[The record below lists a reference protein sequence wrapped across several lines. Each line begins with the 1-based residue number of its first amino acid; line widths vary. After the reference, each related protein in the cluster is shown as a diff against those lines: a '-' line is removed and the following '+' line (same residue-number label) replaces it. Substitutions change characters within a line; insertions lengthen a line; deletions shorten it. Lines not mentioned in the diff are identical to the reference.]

1 MWCEVR
7 KLGWGDWAWVTILAY
22 ELFCP
27 PGEMLSESLDR
38 KLDRVPRLTEGLIVY
53 TALHCANR
61 LPPRWDVFHQAARLL
76 RRVEKE
82 LA

>member
-1 MWCEVR
+1 MR
-7 KLGWGDWAWVTILAY
+7 KLGWGDWAWIAILAY

-38 KLDRVPRLTEGLIVY
+38 KLGRGPRLTEALIIY

-61 LPPRWDVFHQAARLL
+61 LPPRLDLFYQTARLL
-76 RRVEKE
+76 GRVERE

>member
-1 MWCEVR
+1 MR
-7 KLGWGDWAWVTILAY
+7 RLGWGDWAWMAILVY

-38 KLDRVPRLTEGLIVY
+38 RLDRVPRLTEALIVY

-61 LPPRWDVFHQAARLL
+61 LPPRLDLFHQMARLL
-76 RRVEKE
+76 GRIEKE

>member
-1 MWCEVR
+1 MR
-7 KLGWGDWAWVTILAY
+7 TPGHGDWAWIAILAY

-38 KLDRVPRLTEGLIVY
+38 KLIRAPRLTEALIVY

-61 LPPRWDVFHQAARLL
+61 LPTRLDLFHQTARLL
-76 RRVEKE
+76 GRVEKE

>member
-1 MWCEVR
+1 MGKW
-7 KLGWGDWAWVTILAY
+7 GWGDRAWMAILVY

-38 KLDRVPRLTEGLIVY
+38 RLARSRWLTEALIVY

-61 LPPRWDVFHQAARLL
+61 LPPRVDLFHQAARLL
-76 RRVEKE
+76 GRIEE
-82 LA
+82 EMT

>member
-1 MWCEVR
+1 MR
-7 KLGWGDWAWVTILAY
+7 KLGWGDWAWLVILVY

-38 KLDRVPRLTEGLIVY
+38 RLHRAPRLTEGLILY

-61 LPPRWDVFHQAARLL
+61 LPERFDLFHRVARVLG
-76 RRVEKE
+76 RVEGE
-82 LA
+82 PE

>member
-1 MWCEVR
+1 MR
-7 KLGWGDWAWVTILAY
+7 RLGWGDWAWMAILAY

-38 KLDRVPRLTEGLIVY
+38 KLDKVPRLTEALIVY

-61 LPPRWDVFHQAARLL
+61 LPPRLDLFHQSARLL
-76 RRVEKE
+76 GRIERE

>member
-1 MWCEVR
+1 MR
-7 KLGWGDWAWVTILAY
+7 RLGWGDWAWIAILGY

-38 KLDRVPRLTEGLIVY
+38 KLDKVPRLTEALIVY

-61 LPPRWDVFHQAARLL
+61 LPARIDLFHQIARLL
-76 RRVEKE
+76 GRIERE

>member
-1 MWCEVR
+1 MR
-7 KLGWGDWAWVTILAY
+7 KWGWGDWAWIGILAY

-38 KLDRVPRLTEGLIVY
+38 KLERMPRLTEALIVY

-61 LPPRWDVFHQAARLL
+61 LPPRVDLFHQAARWLG
-76 RRVEKE
+76 RVERE
-82 LA
+82 LT